1 MTNERRSGRWRA
13 ALLVVMVM
21 VLLAPACDAN
31 GQRDD
36 GGTGEPARA
45 DATTPAR
52 ETSQSPRPEAATPA
66 DTATPSPSPVEEPQP
81 TATAPAAVESP
92 PTATATQPPQHLV
105 PTATATQPPPA
116 VAPTATPTQP
126 PPAPQPTSTPVAIG
140 GGAPSPRSLDGR
152 ATLLA
157 DDGTYLGLISSNKYD
172 SDSVCNK
179 YGEYGSK
186 YASTSVRN
194 KYGTY
199 GSAYSSSSAYNK
211 YTSSPPAIILGG
223 VQVGYLTK
231 NSVLSGAIDP
241 DILFATYDCV
251 W

>member
-1 MTNERRSGRWRA
+1 M
-13 ALLVVMVM
+13 
-21 VLLAPACDAN
+21 
-31 GQRDD
+31 
-36 GGTGEPARA
+36 
-45 DATTPAR
+45 
-52 ETSQSPRPEAATPA
+52 
-66 DTATPSPSPVEEPQP
+66 
-81 TATAPAAVESP
+81 
-92 PTATATQPPQHLV
+92 
-105 PTATATQPPPA
+105 
-116 VAPTATPTQP
+116 
-126 PPAPQPTSTPVAIG
+126 AIG